1 MKTRE
6 QVKKSLRRQG
16 IAITEWAQEH
26 DVHPQVVRDL
36 LTGKLQ
42 GHRGQ
47 AHRAAVLLGIKD
59 GELPAARDVP
69 KARRGRDEGR
79 RS

>member
-1 MKTRE
+1 VKTRE

-16 IAITEWAQEH
+16 IAVSEWAKLH

-36 LTGKLQ
+36 LEGKLQ
-42 GHRGQ
+42 GHRGT

-59 GELPAARDVP
+59 GELPKEPRA
-69 KARRGRDEGR
+69 
-79 RS
+79 

>member
-1 MKTRE
+1 VKTRE

-16 IAITEWAQEH
+16 IAITEWALEH

-36 LTGKLQ
+36 LDGKLQ

-59 GELPAARDVP
+59 GELPKP
-69 KARRGRDEGR
+69 KRGDAPKGR